1 MAPPSLLRSAAGLTL
16 LLAQRVAGAPRWSEV
31 AANGSWPDPRFS
43 HSAVVTDDCR
53 MLIFGGNTL
62 DAVNHLYALDFA
74 RAEWTKLKPQGDAP
88 AKRYGHSAVA
98 LSGGR
103 MLVFGGYN
111 GSFFG
116 DVHLFD
122 PGSCDGDVCTGP
134 SWQQLDCGGDAP
146 CPRDGHAALLLPD
159 NRTMLVVGGFDGERC
174 FNDVHALDTE
184 SLTWRQLDAGGEDAP
199 MPAPRYMHAAQ
210 LCADGF
216 YLFGGYVD
224 GQTPPFEND
233 LWRFE
238 LDTDEAEGE
247 GEGEGEGGAAVTG
260 GTWVRLNA
268 SGTPPGG
275 SFGHAAATDA
285 EGRVFVF
292 GGFGGAFSNALH
304 IFTPDGG
311 EGAGA
316 GESTGAGAGA
326 RSSSAGGG
334 GTWRKAKLAGE
345 LPSPRHKHSM
355 VLSPRGRLVVFGGN
369 DFSITRGLY
378 ELDAALAAAP
388 PQPAGLLEQYG
399 YAALGMKLLSLLL
412 LVAGRML
419 DSTPLLRV
427 AMLLALAAEY
437 PRVTQFVQ
445 TLRESRLDHA
455 DAPLH
460 LRGGAVARLA
470 SRAGGSPLPLTG
482 GREAGGARG
491 SLLRL
496 RGLRPTKA
504 VRH

>member
-1 MAPPSLLRSAAGLTL
+1 MSVPPSLLRAAAGLSL
-16 LLAQRVAGAPRWSEV
+16 LLVQRAAGASPRWSEV

-43 HSAVVTDDCR
+43 HSAVVTDEGR
-53 MLIFGGNTL
+53 MLVFGGNTL

-74 RAEWTKLKPQGDAP
+74 RAEWTKLKPMGEAP

-98 LSGGR
+98 LSRGR
-103 MLVFGGYN
+103 MLIFGGYN

-134 SWQQLDCGGDAP
+134 SWQQLDCSGDAP

-184 SLTWRQLDAGGEDAP
+184 SLTWRQLDAGDEEAP
-199 MPAPRYMHAAQ
+199 IPAPRYMHATE

-224 GQTPPFEND
+224 GQKPPFEND

-238 LDTDEAEGE
+238 LETDAS
-247 GEGEGEGGAAVTG
+247 EGEGGSVTG
-260 GTWVRLNA
+260 GAWVRLNA

-292 GGFGGAFSNALH
+292 GGFGGSFSNALH

-311 EGAGA
+311 EGSKGGA
-316 GESTGAGAGA
+316 
-326 RSSSAGGG
+326 
-334 GTWRKAKLAGE
+334 WRKVKLAGE

-369 DFSITRGLY
+369 DFAITRGLY
-378 ELDAALAAAP
+378 ELDAAAAAAP
-388 PQPAGLLEQYG
+388 QPTGMLEQYG
-399 YAALGMKLLSLLL
+399 YVALGMKVLSLLL
-412 LVAGRML
+412 LFVGRL
-419 DSTPLLRV
+419 LESKPLLRA
-427 AMLLALAAEY
+427 AMLLAALAEY
-437 PRVTQFVQ
+437 PRIQQFVQ
-445 TLRESRLDHA
+445 QLRESRLDHA

-460 LRGGAVARLA
+460 LRGGAVGRLP
-470 SRAGGSPLPLTG
+470 SRPAGVSPLPLTG
-482 GREAGGARG
+482 GREVGGARG
-491 SLLRL
+491 TVLRL

-504 VRH
+504 LRRH